1 MPRVGGVSSRSVPR
15 WNQVVTHRI
24 ATTVDEVVVA
34 VTYGD
39 GVGNLTDFRTRLKAL
54 PGGGVTRTKA
64 D

>member
-1 MPRVGGVSSRSVPR
+1 M
-15 WNQVVTHRI
+15 THQI

-39 GVGNLTDFRTRLKAL
+39 GVGELAEFRTRLKAL
-54 PGGGVTRTKA
+54 SGGGVARTKA